1 MAQFVHQPRPE
12 ENQTRILHVSHAL
25 NESSELIVCGQREQ
39 VLVVLNA
46 LGIGLTPRCTSA
58 TSKELV
64 TFCSRVQRSGTA
76 FVAVITTVF
85 LVFVLLTVSC
95 HITADQWLEAVEVGN
110 GAIVQIVR
118 QLLGLLGPG
127 EDGVHHPEPGPH
139 TPIIGMEEEVYRG
152 TIHPC
157 WHSLRSTFS
166 PRVVRCRNV
175 EIQVIITPFPPFLQS
190 KFNEANHHGLFV
202 RNLQVKFPIV
212 VAEIPG
218 IQIAVPRRGHIAEC
232 VGQPHHRQE
241 NDFPL
246 KTKMERYR

>member
-12 ENQTRILHVSHAL
+12 ENQTLILHMSHAL

-85 LVFVLLTVSC
+85 LVFVLLTFSC

-127 EDGVHHPEPGPH
+127 EDGVHHLEPGPH

-157 WHSLRSTFS
+157 WYILHSTFS
-166 PRVVRCRNV
+166 PRVVGWM
-175 EIQVIITPFPPFLQS
+175 
-190 KFNEANHHGLFV
+190 NEWM
-202 RNLQVKFPIV
+202 KIY
-212 VAEIPG
+212 I
-218 IQIAVPRRGHIAEC
+218 
-232 VGQPHHRQE
+232 
-241 NDFPL
+241 
-246 KTKMERYR
+246 